1 MRIFIL
7 VLLMACA
14 FTAKSQTTLT
24 VGGDGDKFYPVLFA
38 DNLFWQSR
46 ATELEIGR
54 ADVHVNGTWWGSMI
68 ARFRFHMNG
77 WGNGS
82 QFINAEI
89 YSYSFEQPNPFV
101 AGWHDATTAGGSYI
115 IIWLRGATTY
125 TYYANGPVA
134 PIVHDN
140 VANPLPYTEPSGVA
154 HNYLTEIL
162 PYVNREG
169 ISNQGTAYF
178 RSAGANF
185 FQGSLGIGT
194 KPSAKFHL
202 TGGGYT
208 NDIAAMNANSTAR
221 IDVANPAISVGI
233 GYNLQDQ
240 PVIQSYNNV
249 TGGPVNLQLNPYGGN
264 IAIGTTQSH
273 GYKLAVAGGII
284 AERVKVK
291 LQGAWPDYVFQPGY
305 ALRSL
310 EELERFVMTHRHL
323 PDVPSEAEIKETGL
337 DVESMNARLLKKI
350 EEQALYIIELNKKL
364 VALEQRV
371 NKLDTK

>member
-1 MRIFIL
+1 M
-7 VLLMACA
+7 
-14 FTAKSQTTLT
+14 
-24 VGGDGDKFYPVLFA
+24 
-38 DNLFWQSR
+38 QSR

-54 ADVHVNGTWWGSMI
+54 ADVHVNGEWWGSMI
-68 ARFRFHMNG
+68 ARFRFHMTG

-82 QFINAEI
+82 NFVNAEI
-89 YSYSFEQPNPFV
+89 YSYSYGPSNQFV
-101 AGWHDATTAGGSYI
+101 AGWHDATVAGGIGI

-134 PIVHDN
+134 PLVYDN
-140 VANPLPYTEPSGVA
+140 VANPLPYTEPAGTV

-178 RSAGANF
+178 RSGGPNF
-185 FQGSLGIGT
+185 FQGSVGVGT
-194 KPSAKFHL
+194 KPAAKFHIA
-202 TGGGYT
+202 GGGYT
-208 NDIAAMNANSTAR
+208 NDIAAMNQNSAAR
-221 IDVANPAISVGI
+221 IDVANPAITLGI

-249 TGGPVNLQLNPYGGN
+249 IGNPVNLQLNPYGGN
-264 IAIGTTQSH
+264 VAIGTTQSH
-273 GYKLAVAGGII
+273 GHRLAVGGSIL

-291 LQGAWPDYVFQPGY
+291 LQSAWPDYVFQPGY

-323 PDVPSEAEIKETGL
+323 PDIPSEAEMKKTGL
-337 DVESMNARLLKKI
+337 DVEEMNAKLLKKV

-364 VALEQRV
+364 AALEQRV
-371 NKLDTK
+371 NKLDAK